1 MKNENHKEEYLVRV
15 QLADLD
21 LLRYYLK
28 QIRFKT
34 EPLIERVNVGLYN
47 CVVYTHNMKEQFA
60 AQGLWHVFERRRSQ
74 SQLDAQIRHHADCQD
89 HRRKYGAAVCHCDE
103 EAAG

>member
-1 MKNENHKEEYLVRV
+1 MKNKNYKEEYLVKV
-15 QLADLD
+15 HLADLD

-34 EPLIERVNVGLYN
+34 EPLIEKVNVGLYN
-47 CVVYTHNMKEQFA
+47 CVLTTHNPLEQWA
-60 AQGLWHVFERRRSQ
+60 AIGIHGAFERRQ
-74 SQLDAQIRHHADCQD
+74 SQRLHDAQIRHQADCQD

-103 EAAG
+103 VAR